1 MYRREGQK
9 LPEPEEGAAY
19 FDAFADVV
27 PPRTM
32 GLHPGM
38 LTQGFVPIPGY
49 GRLGDAAPAPEE
61 TTYGGVLSTP
71 TPWLVGAAGL
81 LAGFLFGRRK
91 R

>member
-1 MYRREGQK
+1 MYRREGQR

-32 GLHPGM
+32 GLHQGT

-49 GRLGDAAPAPEE
+49 GGVGDTEPAPVEA
-61 TTYGGVLSTP
+61 TYSGVLSTP
-71 TPWLVGAAGL
+71 TPWLVLAAGVL
-81 LAGFLFGRRK
+81 GGFFFGRRK